1 MFSNECTE
9 EINGQAGALD
19 RGRRGGAL
27 RFFFPAPS
35 PSLSHPLSCRARARS
50 AAEFQ
55 QRVQSGEIQP
65 ELHMPS
71 GEGDFGGGGGGGE
84 APADPRSPL
93 PIYAAVGVFL
103 IAAVAG
109 LAYIARARNAAF
121 EAWLEEDPSG
131 SRRRKYEAKLKKKSG
146 YTAAE

>member
-1 MFSNECTE
+1 
-9 EINGQAGALD
+9 
-19 RGRRGGAL
+19 
-27 RFFFPAPS
+27 
-35 PSLSHPLSCRARARS
+35 
-50 AAEFQ
+50 
-55 QRVQSGEIQP
+55 VQSGEIQP

-71 GEGDFGGGGGGGE
+71 GEGDFGGGGGGGGE